1 MDYELALKGLNDI
14 EKYVEQI
21 DRIVSEHVET
31 ELTQDEDGFVYTNR
45 LFVAWLDYETMGLD
59 VLQDEFGFEA
69 DVSFI
74 FRLHRGRNQD
84 ERLGVIFRII
94 LYFVSLGCSVMLTQ
108 ESSEILRNTGN
119 GYEIHPDYQGANDY
133 PEEEMIL
140 RLLQQK

>member
-31 ELTQDEDGFVYTNR
+31 ELTQDEDGFTYTNR

-84 ERLGVIFRII
+84 EGLGVIFRII

-108 ESSEILRNTGN
+108 ESAEILRNTGN
-119 GYEIHPDYQGANDY
+119 GYEIQPRYQGTNDY

>member
-31 ELTQDEDGFVYTNR
+31 ELTQDEDGFTYTNR

-84 ERLGVIFRII
+84 EGLGVIFRII

-119 GYEIHPDYQGANDY
+119 GYEIQPRYQGTNDY